1 MKTAAL
7 RNAANH
13 LALQYLE
20 RTIADLRTRL
30 EASDKLSAYRG
41 WRLER
46 AETELEALRRLE
58 ASEAKVVKLMARL
71 RASAECVCTN
81 HIASWDRP
89 SLRKALECTP
99 ADRCTH
105 CRDREVLAELGQ
117 PVGERQ

>member
-46 AETELEALRRLE
+46 AETELEALRRL
-58 ASEAKVVKLMARL
+58 V
-71 RASAECVCTN
+71 
-81 HIASWDRP
+81 DD
-89 SLRKALECTP
+89 LRKILRGDP
-99 ADRCTH
+99 
-105 CRDREVLAELGQ
+105 
-117 PVGERQ
+117 